1 MDQSMTI
8 SDFEKSYEK
17 INQAF
22 SLQNKIIKNYER
34 ELIQLYADKQELE
47 NEVRDLKR
55 RISVALKSIRSLRE
69 SFQIQK
75 DNLFST

>member
-1 MDQSMTI
+1 MTI
-8 SDFEKSYEK
+8 SEFERSYQK

-22 SLQNKIIKNYER
+22 SLQNKIIKDYER
-34 ELIQLYADKQELE
+34 ELIQLYSDKQRLE
-47 NEVRDLKR
+47 NEVHDLKR
-55 RISVALKSIRSLRE
+55 RISVALNTLRSLRE

>member
-1 MDQSMTI
+1 MTI

-22 SLQNKIIKNYER
+22 SLQNKIIKDYEK
-34 ELIQLYADKQELE
+34 ELLQLYNDKIELE
-47 NEVRDLKR
+47 NEVKELKK
-55 RISVALKSIRSLRE
+55 RISVALNTLRSLRE